1 MKEETDDKQEYLYND
16 DYVTISNKIVGED
29 DLVVVVN
36 DHEEYLVA
44 RKSNLKKKE
53 DSWGYK
59 RSLERNIELEQL
71 TANAEKNLDKMA
83 DKLVD
88 KALKSLASRLK
99 FNTMFGKGT
108 TSSEATLAFTI
119 TNELEKMIKEEAP
132 EAIKKKEDF

>member
-1 MKEETDDKQEYLYND
+1 MKEEANDKQEYLYND
-16 DYVTISNKIVGED
+16 DYVTVSNEIVGEY

-71 TANAEKNLDKMA
+71 TANAKKNLKKMA

-88 KALKSLASRLK
+88 EALRSLASRMK
-99 FNTMFGKGT
+99 FNTMFGKDT
-108 TSSEATLAFTI
+108 TSVQAAWVIDI
-119 TNELEKMIKEEAP
+119 TNELEKMIKKEVPKVIE
-132 EAIKKKEDF
+132 KKEDF